1 MPALPPSL
9 LAGRYRLDQRK
20 ATGGYGEVWRAVDT
34 LLRRTVAVKL
44 LRAEI
49 SGDSDTQARFRGEAR
64 HAGSV
69 NHENIAQ
76 IYDYCEPGPDQP
88 AFLVMEYVDG
98 PSLAEMLAAG
108 PLEPVWVMDVV
119 AQCAAGLQAAH
130 QAGLVHRDI
139 KPGNVL
145 MTEDGRVKLTDFGI
159 SHVAGSVPVT
169 ATGALIGTPAYLAP
183 ERANGTRGSSSSDLY
198 SLGVLAYQCLT
209 GEVPFSGDPLQV
221 ALAHCTDPLPP
232 LPENVPAGVAVLVD
246 ALTAKDPADR
256 PESAAAVAA
265 WAAGLRD
272 QLRTG
277 APGIADTAGDI
288 DALAPGMPGAEVLA
302 PPTHADRLPRRRWRR
317 YAVLLPAAAIVA
329 VLTAV
334 LLISMIDQSP
344 QQVAAAG
351 PSRGA
356 MVRVYGKTL
365 LGKPVPAVRLAVE
378 PPRPGR
384 PGALA
389 AQQPDA
395 AGPGALR
402 QADRPGAPGKHRRPG
417 RDAGAGIR
425 WPRHSH
431 VTGAPQ
437 EIRHLPPPRRPVPP
451 RRPAGADGQP
461 DTHRQ
466 PDADQQP
473 DAHGQPHSHAQ
484 SQHDADPG
492 RPGAGVAR
500 RWNRTAS
507 GGTCGAFHHERQ
519 AIDIHLDV
527 WASMRIFDSARRI
540 LAGCGATATRNATG
554 VGGQPPASGQPSPDQ

>member
-1 MPALPPSL
+1 VVARGIMQTAGPPSL

-34 LLRRTVAVKL
+34 LLQRTVAVKL

-69 NHENIAQ
+69 THENIAQ
-76 IYDYCEPGPDQP
+76 IYDYCDPGPDQP

-108 PLEPVWVMDVV
+108 PLEPARVMDVV

-145 MTEDGRVKLTDFGI
+145 LTEGGRVKLTDFGI
-159 SHVAGSVPVT
+159 AHVAGSVPVT

-183 ERANGTRGSSSSDLY
+183 ERANGTRGSSAGDLY

-232 LPENVPAGVAVLVD
+232 LPEDVPAGVAALVD
-246 ALTAKDPADR
+246 TLTAKHPADR

-265 WAAGLRD
+265 WAAALRG

-277 APGIADTAGDI
+277 APGTADTAGDI
-288 DALAPGMPGAEVLA
+288 GTLVPALPGVPGVPGAEILA
-302 PPTHADRLPRRRWRR
+302 PPTRANRLPRRGWRR
-317 YAVLLPAAAIVA
+317 YAILLSAGAIVA

-344 QQVAAAG
+344 QHVAAAG
-351 PSRGA
+351 PSPGA
-356 MVRVYGKTL
+356 MVRVDGKTL
-365 LGKPVPAVRLAVE
+365 LGKPVPAVRRQLRHLGLDVQVRWQ
-378 PPRPGR
+378 PSNRMPPGR
-384 PGALA
+384 VLSVKPTGLVPRESTVVLAGTLAPGS
-389 AQQPDA
+389 
-395 AGPGALR
+395 AGPGTPTS
-402 QADRPGAPGKHRRPG
+402 PGHHGRSGTSRRHGG
-417 RDAGAGIR
+417 R
-425 WPRHSH
+425 SH
-431 VTGAPQ
+431 P
-437 EIRHLPPPRRPVPP
+437 
-451 RRPAGADGQP
+451 
-461 DTHRQ
+461 
-466 PDADQQP
+466 
-473 DAHGQPHSHAQ
+473 
-484 SQHDADPG
+484 
-492 RPGAGVAR
+492 
-500 RWNRTAS
+500 
-507 GGTCGAFHHERQ
+507 
-519 AIDIHLDV
+519 
-527 WASMRIFDSARRI
+527 
-540 LAGCGATATRNATG
+540 
-554 VGGQPPASGQPSPDQ
+554 GGQPPPTGNPTPTGSPTPTSSPTPTVSPTPTPSPSTTLTPAAQARG

>member
-1 MPALPPSL
+1 MVARGVMQSAGPPSL

-34 LLRRTVAVKL
+34 LLQRTVAVKL

-69 NHENIAQ
+69 THQNIAQ
-76 IYDYCEPGPDQP
+76 IYDYCEPGPGQP

-108 PLEPVWVMDVV
+108 PLEPGSVRDVV
-119 AQCAAGLQAAH
+119 AQCAAGLRAAH

-145 MTEDGRVKLTDFGI
+145 MTEGGRVKLTDFGI

-209 GEVPFSGDPLQV
+209 GEVPFRGDPLQV

-232 LPENVPAGVAVLVD
+232 LPEDVPAGVATLVG

-288 DALAPGMPGAEVLA
+288 DALAPALPAAPDAQVLA
-302 PPTHADRLPRRRWRR
+302 APTPADRLPRRRWRR

-329 VLTAV
+329 ALTAV

-344 QQVAAAG
+344 QHVAAAG
-351 PSRGA
+351 PRAA
-356 MVRVYGKTL
+356 MVRVDGKTL
-365 LGKPVPAVRLAVE
+365 LGKPVPAVRRQLRHLGLDVQVRWQPNSRMPPGRVLSVKPTGLLPRKSTVVLVGTLA
-378 PPRPGR
+378 PGSAGPGTPTAPGHHRRSATSRHHGAQSRPGR
-384 PGALA
+384 
-389 AQQPDA
+389 Q
-395 AGPGALR
+395 
-402 QADRPGAPGKHRRPG
+402 
-417 RDAGAGIR
+417 
-425 WPRHSH
+425 
-431 VTGAPQ
+431 
-437 EIRHLPPPRRPVPP
+437 PPPTGNPTPTGSPTPTSSPTPTVSPTP
-451 RRPAGADGQP
+451 TPSPSTTLTPAGQ
-461 DTHRQ
+461 
-466 PDADQQP
+466 
-473 DAHGQPHSHAQ
+473 
-484 SQHDADPG
+484 
-492 RPGAGVAR
+492 AR
-500 RWNRTAS
+500 
-507 GGTCGAFHHERQ
+507 G
-519 AIDIHLDV
+519 
-527 WASMRIFDSARRI
+527 
-540 LAGCGATATRNATG
+540 
-554 VGGQPPASGQPSPDQ
+554 

>member
-1 MPALPPSL
+1 MVFRIRGSKGIMQIAGPPSL
-9 LAGRYRLDQRK
+9 LAGRYRLDQLK
-20 ATGGYGEVWRAVDT
+20 ATGGYGEVWRAIDT

-49 SGDSDTQARFRGEAR
+49 SGDSDTQARFRREAR

-69 NHENIAQ
+69 THENIAQ
-76 IYDYCEPGPDQP
+76 IYDFCEPGPDQP

-198 SLGVLAYQCLT
+198 SLGVLAYQCLA

-232 LPENVPAGVAVLVD
+232 LPENVPAGVAALVD

-277 APGIADTAGDI
+277 APGLADTAGDI
-288 DALAPGMPGAEVLA
+288 DALAPALPGVHDAEVLA

-344 QQVAAAG
+344 QHVAAAG

-365 LGKPVPAVRLAVE
+365 LGKPVPAVRRQLRHLGLDVQVRWQ
-378 PPRPGR
+378 PSNRMPPGR
-384 PGALA
+384 VLSVKPTGLVPRKSTVVLVGTLAPGS
-389 AQQPDA
+389 
-395 AGPGALR
+395 AGPGTPTS
-402 QADRPGAPGKHRRPG
+402 PGHHRRSG
-417 RDAGAGIR
+417 TS
-425 WPRHSH
+425 RHHGGQSH
-431 VTGAPQ
+431 P
-437 EIRHLPPPRRPVPP
+437 
-451 RRPAGADGQP
+451 
-461 DTHRQ
+461 
-466 PDADQQP
+466 
-473 DAHGQPHSHAQ
+473 
-484 SQHDADPG
+484 
-492 RPGAGVAR
+492 
-500 RWNRTAS
+500 
-507 GGTCGAFHHERQ
+507 
-519 AIDIHLDV
+519 
-527 WASMRIFDSARRI
+527 
-540 LAGCGATATRNATG
+540 
-554 VGGQPPASGQPSPDQ
+554 GGQPPPTGSPTPAGSPTPTSSPTPAVSPTPTPSPSTTLTPADHARG

>member
-1 MPALPPSL
+1 MVARGIMQIAGPPSL
-9 LAGRYRLDQRK
+9 LAGRYQLDQRK

-64 HAGSV
+64 RAGSV
-69 NHENIAQ
+69 THENIAQ

-108 PLEPVWVMDVV
+108 PLEPGSVMDVV

-159 SHVAGSVPVT
+159 AHVAGSVPVT

-232 LPENVPAGVAVLVD
+232 LPGNVPAGVAALVD
-246 ALTAKDPADR
+246 ALTAKQPADR

-272 QLRTG
+272 QLRIG
-277 APGIADTAGDI
+277 APGMADTAEDVG
-288 DALAPGMPGAEVLA
+288 ALAPALPGVPDAEALA
-302 PPTHADRLPRRRWRR
+302 PPARANRLPRRRWRR
-317 YAVLLPAAAIVA
+317 FAALLAAAAIVA
-329 VLTAV
+329 ALTAV
-334 LLISMIDQSP
+334 LWISMIDQSP
-344 QQVAAAG
+344 QHVAAAG

-356 MVRVYGKTL
+356 MVSVDGKTL
-365 LGKPVPAVRLAVE
+365 VGKPVPAVRRQLRHLGLDVQVRWRRSSRM
-378 PPRPGR
+378 PPGR
-384 PGALA
+384 VLSVKPTGLLPRESTVVLVGTLTPGS
-389 AQQPDA
+389 
-395 AGPGALR
+395 AG
-402 QADRPGAPGKHRRPG
+402 QSAPTSLGHHGRSGTSPHHGRR
-417 RDAGAGIR
+417 
-425 WPRHSH
+425 SH
-431 VTGAPQ
+431 P
-437 EIRHLPPPRRPVPP
+437 
-451 RRPAGADGQP
+451 
-461 DTHRQ
+461 
-466 PDADQQP
+466 
-473 DAHGQPHSHAQ
+473 
-484 SQHDADPG
+484 
-492 RPGAGVAR
+492 
-500 RWNRTAS
+500 
-507 GGTCGAFHHERQ
+507 
-519 AIDIHLDV
+519 
-527 WASMRIFDSARRI
+527 
-540 LAGCGATATRNATG
+540 
-554 VGGQPPASGQPSPDQ
+554 GGQPPPTGNPAPADSPTPTVSPTPTPSPSTTLTPAGQARG

>member
-1 MPALPPSL
+1 MEFWIRGSKGIMQLAGPPSL

-20 ATGGYGEVWRAVDT
+20 ATGGYGEVWRALDT
-34 LLRRTVAVKL
+34 LLQRTVAVKL

-69 NHENIAQ
+69 THENIAQ

-108 PLEPVWVMDVV
+108 PLEPVRVMDVV

-145 MTEDGRVKLTDFGI
+145 MTEGGRVKLTDFGI
-159 SHVAGSVPVT
+159 SHVAGSAPVT

-232 LPENVPAGVAVLVD
+232 LPGNVPAGVAALVD

-265 WAAGLRD
+265 SAAGLRD

-277 APGIADTAGDI
+277 APGIGDTADI
-288 DALAPGMPGAEVLA
+288 GALAPAFPGAPDAEALA
-302 PPTHADRLPRRRWRR
+302 PPTRADRPPRRRWRR
-317 YAVLLPAAAIVA
+317 YAALLSAAAIVA
-329 VLTAV
+329 ALTAV
-334 LLISMIDQSP
+334 LLISMIDQGP
-344 QQVAAAG
+344 QHVAAAG

-356 MVRVYGKTL
+356 MVRVDGETL
-365 LGKPVPAVRLAVE
+365 LGKPVPAVRRQLRHLGLNVQVRWQ
-378 PPRPGR
+378 PSNRMPPGR
-384 PGALA
+384 VLSIKPTGLVPRESTIVLVGTLAPGS
-389 AQQPDA
+389 
-395 AGPGALR
+395 AGPGAPTS
-402 QADRPGAPGKHRRPG
+402 PGNHG
-417 RDAGAGIR
+417 RSGTS
-425 WPRHSH
+425 RHHGGQSH
-431 VTGAPQ
+431 
-437 EIRHLPPPRRPVPP
+437 H
-451 RRPAGADGQP
+451 
-461 DTHRQ
+461 
-466 PDADQQP
+466 
-473 DAHGQPHSHAQ
+473 
-484 SQHDADPG
+484 
-492 RPGAGVAR
+492 
-500 RWNRTAS
+500 
-507 GGTCGAFHHERQ
+507 
-519 AIDIHLDV
+519 
-527 WASMRIFDSARRI
+527 
-540 LAGCGATATRNATG
+540 
-554 VGGQPPASGQPSPDQ
+554 GGQPPPTGNPTPASSPTPTSNPTPTASPTPTPSPSTTPGP

>member
-1 MPALPPSL
+1 MQIAGPPSL

-365 LGKPVPAVRLAVE
+365 LGKPVPAVRRQLSHLGLDVQVRWQ
-378 PPRPGR
+378 PSNRMPPGR
-384 PGALA
+384 VLSVKPTGLVPRESTVVLVGTLAPGS
-389 AQQPDA
+389 
-395 AGPGALR
+395 AGPGTPTS
-402 QADRPGAPGKHRRPG
+402 PGHHRRSG
-417 RDAGAGIR
+417 TS
-425 WPRHSH
+425 RHHGGQSH
-431 VTGAPQ
+431 P
-437 EIRHLPPPRRPVPP
+437 
-451 RRPAGADGQP
+451 
-461 DTHRQ
+461 
-466 PDADQQP
+466 
-473 DAHGQPHSHAQ
+473 
-484 SQHDADPG
+484 
-492 RPGAGVAR
+492 
-500 RWNRTAS
+500 
-507 GGTCGAFHHERQ
+507 
-519 AIDIHLDV
+519 
-527 WASMRIFDSARRI
+527 
-540 LAGCGATATRNATG
+540 
-554 VGGQPPASGQPSPDQ
+554 GGQPAPTGNPTPTGSPTPTSSPTPTVSPTPTPSPSTTLTPAGQARG

>member
-1 MPALPPSL
+1 MKFRIGGSKGMMQIAGPPSL

-20 ATGGYGEVWRAVDT
+20 ATGGYGEVWRAIDT
-34 LLRRTVAVKL
+34 LLQRTVAVKL

-69 NHENIAQ
+69 THENIAQ

-145 MTEDGRVKLTDFGI
+145 ITEDGRVKLTDFGI

-232 LPENVPAGVAVLVD
+232 LPENVPAGVAALVD

-277 APGIADTAGDI
+277 APGIADTAGAI
-288 DALAPGMPGAEVLA
+288 GAFAPALPGVPDAEVLA
-302 PPTHADRLPRRRWRR
+302 PPTRADRLPRRRWRR
-317 YAVLLPAAAIVA
+317 YAVLLSVAAVVA
-329 VLTAV
+329 ALAAV

-344 QQVAAAG
+344 QHVAAAG

-356 MVRVYGKTL
+356 MVKVDGKTL
-365 LGKPVPAVRLAVE
+365 LGKPVPAVRRQLRHLGLDVQMRWQ
-378 PPRPGR
+378 PSNRMPPGR
-384 PGALA
+384 VLSVKPTGLVPRESTVVLVGTLAPGS
-389 AQQPDA
+389 
-395 AGPGALR
+395 AGPGTPTS
-402 QADRPGAPGKHRRPG
+402 PGHHRRSG
-417 RDAGAGIR
+417 T
-425 WPRHSH
+425 SH
-431 VTGAPQ
+431 HHG
-437 EIRHLPPPRRPVPP
+437 
-451 RRPAGADGQP
+451 GQ
-461 DTHRQ
+461 
-466 PDADQQP
+466 
-473 DAHGQPHSHAQ
+473 SHP
-484 SQHDADPG
+484 S
-492 RPGAGVAR
+492 
-500 RWNRTAS
+500 
-507 GGTCGAFHHERQ
+507 
-519 AIDIHLDV
+519 
-527 WASMRIFDSARRI
+527 
-540 LAGCGATATRNATG
+540 
-554 VGGQPPASGQPSPDQ
+554 GQPPPTGNPVPTGRPTPTASPTPTVSPTPTPSPSTTLTPAGQARG